1 MQDKHASG
9 RRVLFSLTRFISLQ
23 FWNRQTIM
31 NLIYIPTSLIQPLQ
45 KKVCL
50 ILRLTHN
57 IEIIN
62 VGKQTDK
69 INTCKYTYPMHP
81 FQAVWL

>member
-9 RRVLFSLTRFISLQ
+9 RRVLFSLTSFISLQ

-31 NLIYIPTSLIQPLQ
+31 NLIYIPTFT
-45 KKVCL
+45 KNKFL